1 MDSNQRPPDYKSG
14 ALPTE
19 LRQQKLDYIFFKN
32 LSRDI
37 LTIFLFFDN
46 ISQVSILKLP
56 FKLIWYLAFG
66 IGYLI
71 LFVQY
76 YFPGEWGAKR
86 STTKT
91 RRQWDNKHT
100 FGPLYSIIIYVLI
113 FLYISFT

>member
-1 MDSNQRPPDYKSG
+1 
-14 ALPTE
+14 
-19 LRQQKLDYIFFKN
+19 IFFKN